1 MKKKDEGVF
10 MGITPADY
18 VPMPI
23 KGADI
28 GVRGKPIADA
38 PIISQYQSGG
48 FGEDAY
54 GDDAFDIESPEI
66 TTKMIATLPPIGH
79 KAKVG
84 TVSPASRETSV
95 QKQPRQTS
103 DLMSTVQG
111 AAGLVAQG
119 VAEYSRANA
128 NLAQDEYSQDMA
140 DWQSRYW
147 FDPSSDLKP
156 DIEKYMSRM
165 PSKTEALSKGT
176 LSGGQLSDSSGG
188 QAGLAIGTLGISEL
202 MGDKKQAEYIWNKGG
217 EGALSGSSVG
227 WIGTIA
233 GAAVGVI
240 EGIFSWNGAVEV
252 DKKNKAKALAQYEDD
267 LRKWT
272 FARNDRI
279 IKENKE
285 LLARQKLER
294 IENREKDEA
303 KKKSD
308 TAQRARNIVDRK
320 DAIFKTLTTAGAFSR
335 VARAQRAERW
345 R

>member
-66 TTKMIATLPPIGH
+66 TTKMIATLPLIGH

-176 LSGGQLSDSSGG
+176 LSGGQLSGSS
-188 QAGLAIGTLGISEL
+188 
-202 MGDKKQAEYIWNKGG
+202 AEYILNKGG
-217 EGALSGSSVG
+217 EGALFGSSMG